1 MVNSRH
7 PDQRSYR
14 TLRLTFEYEGGAVRL
29 VSRQSVEM
37 ITPAPHPT
45 PITAGQTGFWYELR
59 DHAGR
64 VIYQRA
70 LHNPIRFDVEV
81 FSDDPE
87 EPIHRRPV
95 DNLRGTFELLV
106 PDTLEGDTVV
116 IFSSPLDPERA
127 AAPATE
133 LSRVSLRQGP
143 KDEVV

>member
-1 MVNSRH
+1 MVNSRR
-7 PDQRSYR
+7 PDQKSYR
-14 TLRLTFEYEGGAVRL
+14 TLRLTFEYAGRAVRL

-37 ITPAPHPT
+37 VTPAPNPT
-45 PITAGQTGFWYELR
+45 PISEGQTGFWYELR

-64 VIYQRA
+64 ILYQRA

-81 FSDDPE
+81 FSNDPK

-95 DNLRGTFELLV
+95 DNPRGTFELLV

-116 IFSSPLDPERA
+116 IFSSPHDPERA
-127 AAPATE
+127 AEPAVE
-133 LSRVSLRQGP
+133 LSRVSLRQEP